1 MGKVSELIN
10 KYEDMTQEIRNGK
23 TSLGI
28 EFGSTRI
35 KAVLINNHFETIAT
49 GSYDW
54 ENLLENGYWTYNILD
69 IITGLQAAYR
79 DLMLK
84 VEIQNGVTI
93 RTAGAIGISAM
104 LHGYMAIDKIGE
116 LLV

>member
-84 VEIQNGVTI
+84 VEIKYGVNI
-93 RTAGAIGISAM
+93 RTVGVIGFSAIM
-104 LHGYMAIDKIGE
+104 LGFMTFYKYR
-116 LLV
+116 